1 MTRRIFITGTDTGV
15 GKTVVTAL
23 LLAQLRDSGKTVRAV
38 KPFCTGE
45 RADAFLLWELQERE
59 ASIESVNPFYFEEPL
74 APWTAARRAG
84 KAITLEQT
92 VDFLKEAQPKE
103 GVLLIEGAGGLLSP
117 LGHSFDA
124 RSLIRELGTE
134 VIVVA
139 ANRLGVLNHVLL
151 TMDALKQGEQ
161 NSIKLVL
168 VDVGATEPATDSNP
182 GDLRLLLKNVPLF
195 RIPYIRRFEPTA
207 TCIRTAAEQFGD
219 VLDEI
224 LAESD

>member
-1 MTRRIFITGTDTGV
+1 MTRTIFITGTDTGA

-23 LLAQLRDSGKTVRAV
+23 LLARLHDNGKTVRAV
-38 KPFCTGE
+38 KPFCSGE
-45 RADAFLLWELQERE
+45 RTDAFLLWDLQERDVP
-59 ASIESVNPFYFEEPL
+59 IDSVNPFYFEEPL

-84 KAITLEQT
+84 KAVTFEQT
-92 VDFLKEAQPKE
+92 VEFLSEAEPKE
-103 GVLLIEGAGGLLSP
+103 GMLLIEGAGGLLSP
-117 LGHSFDA
+117 LGHNFDA
-124 RSLIRELGTE
+124 RNIIRESGAE
-134 VIVVA
+134 VIVAA
-139 ANRLGVLNHVLL
+139 ANRLGVLNHMLL
-151 TMDALKQGEQ
+151 TVDALRQNDQ

-207 TCIRTAAEQFGD
+207 TSIRTAAEQLGD

-224 LAESD
+224 LAEPG

>member
-1 MTRRIFITGTDTGV
+1 MMRRIFITGTDTGV
-15 GKTVVTAL
+15 GKTVVTTL

-59 ASIESVNPFYFEEPL
+59 APLESVNPFYFEEPL

-92 VDFLKEAQPKE
+92 LEFLKEAEPKE

-124 RSLIRELGTE
+124 RNLVESGTE
-134 VIVVA
+134 VIVAA

-151 TMDALKQGEQ
+151 TVDALKHRGQ

-195 RIPYIRRFEPTA
+195 RIPYIRRYEPTA
-207 TCIRTAAEQFGD
+207 TCIRTAADQFGD

-224 LAESD
+224 LAEPD

>member
-1 MTRRIFITGTDTGV
+1 V
-15 GKTVVTAL
+15 GKTVVTGL
-23 LLAQLRDSGKTVRAV
+23 LLAQLRDSGKTVRVV

-59 ASIESVNPFYFEEPL
+59 IPIESVNPFYFEEPL

-92 VDFLKEAQPKE
+92 VDFLNEAEPKE

-117 LGHSFDA
+117 LGHNFDA
-124 RSLIRELGTE
+124 RNLIRELGAQ
-134 VIVVA
+134 VIVA
-139 ANRLGVLNHVLL
+139 TANRLGVLNHVLL
-151 TMDALKQGEQ
+151 TVDALRHGEQ
-161 NSIKLVL
+161 NPIKLVL

-182 GDLRLLLKNVPLF
+182 GDLRLLLKNIPLF

-207 TCIRTAAEQFGD
+207 TCIRTAAEQMGD

-224 LAESD
+224 LVEPD

>member
-1 MTRRIFITGTDTGV
+1 MTRTIFITGTDTGV

-23 LLAQLRDSGKTVRAV
+23 LLAQLRDKGETVRAV
-38 KPFCTGE
+38 KPFCSGE
-45 RADAFLLWELQERE
+45 RTDAFLLWELQERE
-59 ASIESVNPFYFEEPL
+59 SPIEAVNPFYFEEPL

-92 VDFLKEAQPKE
+92 VDFLKEAKPGE
-103 GVLLIEGAGGLLSP
+103 GLLLVEGAGGLLSP

-124 RSLIRELGTE
+124 TNLVRELDAE

-151 TMDALKQGEQ
+151 TIDALRNRGKK
-161 NSIKLVL
+161 SIKLVL
-168 VDVGATEPATDSNP
+168 VDVGATEAATDSNP
-182 GDLRLLLKNVPLF
+182 GDLRLLLKDVPLF
-195 RIPYIRRFEPTA
+195 RIPYIRRFEPNA
-207 TCIRTAAEQFGD
+207 TCIRTAAEHFAD

-224 LAESD
+224 LAD